1 MLTCPLLNT
10 HSGSFHVGGLGV
22 HSDVVKSVRTQAIE
36 AVAALR
42 APDGDLLSSAL
53 GGCGYIKTLLGCVIE
68 KS

>member
-53 GGCGYIKTLLGCVIE
+53 GG
-68 KS
+68 